1 MIGGFKLGRIFGIT
15 IRIDWS
21 WLFIFLLIAWD
32 LATVFSQSNPGWTT
46 GLAWLTAIVAAL
58 LFFGSVV
65 AHELAHSLVARA
77 QGVPVR
83 GITLFLLGGVSD
95 IQREPPSP
103 LTEFLITIVGPAT
116 SIVLGLLLISL
127 SGVAIGPLDAVAGSP
142 FNLVRR
148 LDPLTTLL
156 LWLGPIN
163 IVVGLFNLIP
173 GFPLDGGR
181 ILRSI
186 LWAITRNLR
195 RATHW
200 AALVGQAI
208 AWLMILTGIAMIFG
222 VRLPLLGTGF
232 ISGLWLIFIGWFLNS
247 AAAQSYQQVL
257 IEDILAGVRVSQL
270 MRANPPS
277 VPARIFIG
285 DLVQDYMIGTEDES
299 LPVVSGGRLVG
310 VVTVEDVRKV
320 PQPEWTTKTV
330 EQIMTP
336 ADRMVEVSP
345 DEDAAE
351 ALREI
356 AQSPVPQLPVVRQGE
371 LIGMLRRRDIARWL
385 QLHAG
390 PGLS

>member
-103 LTEFLITIVGPAT
+103 LTEFLITIVGPVT
-116 SIVLGLLLISL
+116 SVALGFLFLGL
-127 SGVAIGPLDAVAGSP
+127 SGVGIRPLGAVGTSP
-142 FNLVRR
+142 FYLVGRP
-148 LDPLTTLL
+148 DPVTTLL

-163 IVVGLFNLIP
+163 ILVGLFNLIP

-200 AALVGQAI
+200 ASLVGQAI
-208 AWLMILTGIAMIFG
+208 AWLMILAGVAMIFG
-222 VRLPLLGTGF
+222 VRLPFFGTGF

-247 AAAQSYQQVL
+247 AASQSYRQVV
-257 IEDILAGVRVSQL
+257 IEDILTGVSVSQL
-270 MRANPPS
+270 MRINPLA
-277 VPARIFIG
+277 VPAAISIG
-285 DLVQDYMIGTEDES
+285 DLVQNYMMGTEEQS
-299 LPVVSGGRLVG
+299 FPVMSGEQFVG
-310 VVTVEDVRKV
+310 IVTVEDVRKV
-320 PQPEWTTKTV
+320 PHQQWAATTV
-330 EQIMTP
+330 AQIMTS
-336 ADRMVEVSP
+336 ADKLIKVPP
-345 DEDAAE
+345 DEDAGE
-351 ALREI
+351 ALRELTQHD
-356 AQSPVPQLPVVRQGE
+356 ASQLSVVLNGQM
-371 LIGMLRRRDIARWL
+371 IGMLRRRDIARWL
-385 QLHAG
+385 QLHSG
-390 PGLS
+390 PSLG